1 MVILVLY
8 SIILTLY
15 LSLDPILDDLSCRC
29 NQMKDIFFFTLLEVF
44 TFVVLIM
51 SSVQL
56 QINVKVSIENQS
68 TMNIYWPL
76 KTISV
81 LVDFII
87 DYIVSKRKINEKSY
101 LETLE
106 TSKEKKGNI
115 HIFIIVIR
123 MRWKVWNQLQW
134 ELPHRILWN
143 TMPGEMFL

>member
-1 MVILVLY
+1 
-8 SIILTLY
+8 
-15 LSLDPILDDLSCRC
+15 
-29 NQMKDIFFFTLLEVF
+29 
-44 TFVVLIM
+44 M

-101 LETLE
+101 LET
-106 TSKEKKGNI
+106 SKEKKGNI